1 MFEAKSIY
9 LGGSIIE
16 SFNCDYDSYKELGLT
31 CPFCNSAVHLR
42 KGSIRTIEKSG
53 KVYSTR
59 PYFSH
64 YSTSKENE
72 FLLNECERRV
82 QTKEGRQVIEG
93 LKIESKQQKL
103 IFFQNHLLDIF
114 TKTYDVT
121 KSELRKADKAIGRK
135 HLALYSGRINKN
147 FYHNHVDELLITLND
162 CIESIDMCCI
172 KQREE
177 IIRDNGGI
185 KELERLAAEDEQ
197 LKNKEWWNF
206 FYVVTIEHIG
216 DPRNFC
222 VITRLG
228 QYFESYGLK
237 LHKIACQEVINYLGS
252 QSHNSSLFQV
262 LVKIAFLKI
271 EVIDF
276 GNEYLETDYLCDK
289 YSNINTRLKK
299 LEERDLRRF
308 LEFSENELST
318 MIILLISGVPWL
330 DFVKP
335 NQLINEY
342 TKSA

>member
-147 FYHNHVDELLITLND
+147 FYHNCVSELSAILTD
-162 CIESIDMCCI
+162 CIESIDI
-172 KQREE
+172 EHREE
-177 IIRDNGGI
+177 VIRDSGGI
-185 KELERLAAEDEQ
+185 KELERLSAEDEQ
-197 LKNKEWWNF
+197 LKIQEWWNLF
-206 FYVVTIEHIG
+206 FITTTERIG
-216 DPRNFC
+216 SPREFTL
-222 VITRLG
+222 IARLG
-228 QYFESYGLK
+228 QYFESYGLR
-237 LHKIACQEVINYLGS
+237 LHEIACQEVIEYLGS
-252 QSHNSSLFQV
+252 QSYNSLLFQF
-262 LVKIAFLKI
+262 LIKIAFLKI
-271 EVIDF
+271 MVMDF
-276 GNEYLETDYLCDK
+276 GDEHSETDYLLCK

-299 LEERDLRRF
+299 LEERDLKRF

-330 DFVKP
+330 EVAKP